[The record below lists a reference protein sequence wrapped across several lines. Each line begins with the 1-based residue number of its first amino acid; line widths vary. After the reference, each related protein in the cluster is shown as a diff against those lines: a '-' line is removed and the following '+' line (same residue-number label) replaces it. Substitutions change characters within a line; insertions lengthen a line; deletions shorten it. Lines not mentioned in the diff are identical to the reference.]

1 MVHHRVI
8 RGASIVQ
15 NTFWRVHA
23 NGKPDSV
30 YTEDLS
36 SSLNSVHKQLCDFRH
51 VSLPSWTQFL
61 ICKLRPLVAVASNW
75 GCLEGFS
82 KIHIVRR
89 CDAFSAWSP
98 VEVLGSG
105 CQSNSQDAQ
114 SQASRKHQET
124 IQDSLTTPSDSRVE
138 TAWCQTCLLNVLL
151 TPHLERW
158 SWERR
163 QWVWTAGRKSWKIR
177 NLYLFVYHM
186 NTLRGVQ
193 LGPSTQL
200 RLIT

>member
-1 MVHHRVI
+1 MVHHRVMWELYCAKHI
-8 RGASIVQ
+8 LESACQ
-15 NTFWRVHA
+15 WEA
-23 NGKPDSV
+23 DSV

-36 SSLNSVHKQLCDFRH
+36 SSLNSVHTSSCATLGMSACLQTSF
-51 VSLPSWTQFL
+51 

-89 CDAFSAWSP
+89 CDAFSWSP
-98 VEVLGSG
+98 AEVLGSG

-124 IQDSLTTPSDSRVE
+124 IQDSLTTPSDSRSRE
-138 TAWCQTCLLNVLL
+138 TAWCRPACSRLAHPTLGTMIMREKAVGMDRREKK
-151 TPHLERW
+151 LEI
-158 SWERR
+158 
-163 QWVWTAGRKSWKIR
+163 K

-186 NTLRGVQ
+186 NTAQGCE